1 MPQNTAEIK
10 GKKAASA
17 TIPLTWKK
25 AWLAT
30 PGPIKFSDYAILFVK
45 GLCMGTADI
54 VPGVSGGTV
63 AFITG
68 IYYSLLTA
76 ISSFNWKTIL
86 QALRFKGKEALSEIH
101 LRFIVTLASGIT
113 LAVVSTAHLMHYLL
127 TEYAIMTWSLF
138 FGLIAASIIIISH
151 SIKNLISSLP
161 TLLSGT
167 LIAYAITGLIPLHT
181 PEEPWFIFFCGFFA
195 ICAMIL
201 PGLSGS
207 FILLI
212 LGKYAFI
219 TAALRNPFM
228 LENIQIIFIFI
239 AGCLAG
245 ILGFSRIISYGLMRW
260 HDFTIAFLTGLM
272 IGALRKV
279 WPWKVAL
286 ESQIIS
292 GKEYV
297 IREENVWPLLDVNL
311 AIALLLMSSGFV
323 MVLILE
329 KFSVKNSSN

>member
-1 MPQNTAEIK
+1 MPQNTAEINE
-10 GKKAASA
+10 KKTASA
-17 TIPLTWKK
+17 SKPLTWKK

-30 PGPIKFSDYAILFVK
+30 PGPIKFSDYANLFVK

-76 ISSFNWKTIL
+76 ISSFSWKTIL
-86 QALRFKGKEALSEIH
+86 QALRFRGKEALSKIH
-101 LRFIVTLASGIT
+101 LRFIVTLASGIA

-138 FGLIAASIIIISH
+138 FGLITASIIIVSH

-181 PEEPWFIFFCGFFA
+181 PEEPWFIFFCGFVA

-239 AGCLAG
+239 TGCLAG
-245 ILGFSRIISYGLMRW
+245 ILGFSKIISYGLLRW

-286 ESQIIS
+286 ESQIIR

-297 IREENVWPLLDVNL
+297 IREENVWPLLDGNL